1 MSNNSDA
8 TEAIQDIIEAIE
20 EYGSTIRIATETE
33 SGYDPYTGATY
44 STTYEDTKAIISSL
58 ATQRVQEAFQNISK
72 IEGVISAYDLS
83 IKLYTTTELTKA
95 NKIVYDG
102 NTYEITFI
110 SDKILQD
117 TRIIYEL
124 LIKK

>member
-1 MSNNSDA
+1 MSDA

-33 SGYDPYTGATY
+33 TGYDPYTGATY
-44 STTYEDTKAIISSL
+44 STTYEDTKA
-58 ATQRVQEAFQNISK
+58 VISK
-72 IEGVISAYDLS
+72 HASKSMSEVMEANRITSAYDLS

-102 NTYEITFI
+102 DTYEITFI